1 MNWTKKIDCANCTK
15 RMKFMDFHQVEQK
28 SVQQINHLQIYHLH
42 IVHCQYEI
50 KDLSISIFKKMWMT
64 ICKNFF

>member
-1 MNWTKKIDCANCTK
+1 
-15 RMKFMDFHQVEQK
+15 MDFHQVEQK